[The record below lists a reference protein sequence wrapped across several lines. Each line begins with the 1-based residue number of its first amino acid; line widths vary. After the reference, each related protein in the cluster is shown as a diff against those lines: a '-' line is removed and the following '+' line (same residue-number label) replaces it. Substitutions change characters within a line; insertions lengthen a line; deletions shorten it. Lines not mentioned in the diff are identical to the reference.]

1 MPYSFSLSWLAV
13 GAFTLILAS
22 LGSALYFMM
31 HDRGT
36 TKRMVYALAIRVGV
50 SVAFFLFIIVA
61 YFRGWIQSTGM

>member
-1 MPYSFSLSWLAV
+1 MPHSFSLSWLAV

-31 HDRGT
+31 HDRGA

-50 SVAFFLFIIVA
+50 SVALFLFIIVA